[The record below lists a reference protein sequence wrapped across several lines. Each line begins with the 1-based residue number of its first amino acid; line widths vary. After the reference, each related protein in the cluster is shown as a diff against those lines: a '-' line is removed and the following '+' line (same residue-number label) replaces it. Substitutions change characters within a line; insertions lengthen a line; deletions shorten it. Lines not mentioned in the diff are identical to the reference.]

1 MLLMNSIVSWC
12 SWLSSGWS
20 CRCGRAPPQR
30 RRTGRGDPAAH
41 RLGRPG
47 RAGQRGRPRHQP
59 LRVDAH
65 QGGHG
70 HRHES
75 QCSASP
81 SAPELQSSEPV
92 KEPTEQGQR
101 RSLDE
106 SLPLHCSS
114 VVFSLQQSHDFN
126 IWICNDLFVLVKS
139 TEPGKLSLCQQI
151 F

>member
-12 SWLSSGWS
+12 SRLSSGWS
-20 CRCGRAPPQR
+20 RRCGRAPPQR

-47 RAGQRGRPRHQP
+47 RAGQRGRPQHQP

-75 QCSASP
+75 QCPASP
-81 SAPELQSSEPV
+81 NAPELQSSEPI
-92 KEPTEQGQR
+92 KEASRARDGVEMKACA
-101 RSLDE
+101 E
-106 SLPLHCSS
+106 SSI
-114 VVFSLQQSHDFN
+114 VFSLQQSHDSN
-126 IWICNDLFVLVKS
+126 IWICNNLFVLVKS